1 MPAKSQKQRE
11 WAFAVKGEKW
21 AHEHHF
27 DNPGKLPSRVSAKK
41 KTTKRPAKKK
51 GY

>member
-1 MPAKSQKQRE
+1 MPAKSQAQRE
-11 WAFAVKGEKW
+11 WAFAAKGEKW

-27 DNPGKLPSRVSAKK
+27 DNPGKLPAHAAKK
-41 KTTKRPAKKK
+41 KPKKKK